1 MIEVPLQAVANQSF
15 TVTLAGFRFALTI
28 KEANGVMC
36 LDVVRDE
43 VELLRGHRIVAA
55 APLLP
60 YRYLQDAGNFVL
72 LTENDEL
79 PYYPQFGFTQQL
91 VYLTAA
97 EVADLGG

>member
-1 MIEVPLQAVANQSF
+1 MIEVPLQPVANQSL
-15 TVTLAGFRFALTI
+15 TVTLEGSRYGLTL
-28 KEANGVMC
+28 KETHGVMS

-43 VELLRGHRIVAA
+43 VELLRGHRVVAA

-60 YRYLQDAGNFVL
+60 YRFLQDGGNFVL

-79 PYYPQFGFTQQL
+79 PYYAQFGFTQQL

-97 EVADLGG
+97 EVAALKG